1 MTAAA
6 AAVTGHPI
14 VFVLELWA
22 PSAAADR
29 PAATG
34 RRSVDDGAEVFS
46 QLFGDFDA
54 ADPSLM
60 HGVVAVALTN
70 ELGRE
75 LQEAEME
82 AEAERSGMGGG
93 RRDEGGG
100 RERGRGHGGG
110 CGRGVVL
117 NKVFEVRNPILGS
130 AGGYIGVEGRVVR

>member
-1 MTAAA
+1 M
-6 AAVTGHPI
+6 
-14 VFVLELWA
+14 FVLELWA
-22 PSAAADR
+22 PSAAADW

-34 RRSVDDGAEVFS
+34 RKSVDDGAEVFS

-60 HGVVAVALTN
+60 HGVVAVALTD

-100 RERGRGHGGG
+100 RERGRGRGQ
-110 CGRGVVL
+110 GVVL

-130 AGGYIGVEGRVVR
+130 AGGYIGVECRVVR